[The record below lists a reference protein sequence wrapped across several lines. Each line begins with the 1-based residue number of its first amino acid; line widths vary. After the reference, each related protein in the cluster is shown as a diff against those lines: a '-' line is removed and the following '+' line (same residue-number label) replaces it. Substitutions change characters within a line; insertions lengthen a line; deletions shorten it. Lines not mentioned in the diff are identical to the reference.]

1 MKEKEDAT
9 IEAEIVQK
17 NVEVKQTTPRG
28 RSESKIFWG
37 LLLVFV
43 GMMFFL
49 QEYLFIDIWNTFW
62 PLLLVFIGLYLIIRS
77 RK

>member
-1 MKEKEDAT
+1 MKNKDST
-9 IEAEIVQK
+9 IEAKIVQK
-17 NVEVKQTTPRG
+17 DVEVKQSTPRG

-49 QEYLFIDIWNTFW
+49 QEYFFIDIWNTFW

>member
-17 NVEVKQTTPRG
+17 NVKVKQTTPRG